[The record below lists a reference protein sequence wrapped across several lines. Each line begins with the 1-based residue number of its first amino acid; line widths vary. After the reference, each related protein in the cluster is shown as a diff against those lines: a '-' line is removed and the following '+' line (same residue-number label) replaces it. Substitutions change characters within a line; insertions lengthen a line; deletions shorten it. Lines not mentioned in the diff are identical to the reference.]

1 VRVLT
6 DEVKSI
12 LTAGGLTVGDGTGE
26 DMTPPYVVLYPLG
39 QDRDGSYDAA
49 WEDVEKRFQVTCE
62 AVSRQQAEWLAD
74 RCDDLMLAS
83 PLVLTLEFR
92 PGVIRDDTT
101 GDPPRFKAYAIYKIR
116 TYRETTWPS

>member
-26 DMTPPYVVLYPLG
+26 DMAPPYVVLYPLG

-101 GDPPRFKAYAIYKIR
+101 GGPANFEEFVRYSVRAYR
-116 TYRETTWPS
+116 